1 MALLVIALLLVV
13 PGARLSAQTTP
24 APAAPVPAAPA
35 PAQTSQPPASSDYIV
50 GPQDELNIIVYGE
63 PAPLTGRFR
72 VDNDGTFPYQYL
84 NRVKAEGLTVAA
96 IEETLEKALGDGYLR
111 NPQVS
116 VEVAVYRSQNVYVQG
131 QVRSPGKYSLQ
142 SSASLMD
149 AIFLAGSTLPE
160 AGNWVEIYH
169 QAGLAGPAT
178 SQVGTKA
185 PDIRIRL
192 SDVQSGKAQ
201 TVRIKDGD
209 TIFVPKAERIYV
221 TGEVRTPGAYPYD
234 DDMTIFTAISL
245 AGGVTAKGSNTRI
258 TITRLVNGRRQ
269 EIDAKQEDTLK
280 PGDQVTVKPRRL

>member
-1 MALLVIALLLVV
+1 MVGLLFVLLLV
-13 PGARLSAQTTP
+13 PATAARAQT
-24 APAAPVPAAPA
+24 A
-35 PAQTSQPPASSDYIV
+35 PAQVPAPQPPPVGAAQPMVTKDYVV

-72 VDNDGTFPYQYL
+72 VDSDGTFPYQYL

-96 IEETLEKALGDGYLR
+96 IEETLERALGDGYLR

-169 QAGLAGPAT
+169 Q
-178 SQVGTKA
+178 
-185 PDIRIRL
+185 
-192 SDVQSGKAQ
+192 
-201 TVRIKDGD
+201 
-209 TIFVPKAERIYV
+209 
-221 TGEVRTPGAYPYD
+221 
-234 DDMTIFTAISL
+234 
-245 AGGVTAKGSNTRI
+245 GGRA
-258 TITRLVNGRRQ
+258 GRRHPMSAR
-269 EIDAKQEDTLK
+269 ERPTSAC
-280 PGDQVTVKPRRL
+280 V

>member
-1 MALLVIALLLVV
+1 MV
-13 PGARLSAQTTP
+13 TK
-24 APAAPVPAAPA
+24 
-35 PAQTSQPPASSDYIV
+35 DYVV

-72 VDNDGTFPYQYL
+72 VDSDGTFPYQYL

-169 QAGLAGPAT
+169 QGGQSGPAT
-178 SQVGTKA
+178 SYVGTRA
-185 PDIRIRL
+185 PDIRVRL
-192 SDVQSGKAQ
+192 GDVQSGKAQ
-201 TVRIKDGD
+201 TMQIRDGD

-221 TGEVRTPGAYPYD
+221 TGEVRSPGAYPYD

-245 AGGVTAKGSNTRI
+245 AGGVTAKGSSTRI
-258 TITRLVNGRRQ
+258 SITRLVNGRRQ